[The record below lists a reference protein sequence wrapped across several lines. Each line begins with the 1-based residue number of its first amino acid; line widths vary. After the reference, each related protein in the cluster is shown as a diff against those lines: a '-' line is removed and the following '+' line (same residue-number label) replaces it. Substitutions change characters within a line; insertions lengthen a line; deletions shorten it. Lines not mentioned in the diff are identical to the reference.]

1 MLNLHIIYNYLIYSI
16 LIRLGKQQ
24 YVILFENY
32 SYYLRS
38 RCSLIMAMKKK
49 SPFGSWESMITTDMI
64 SNSIIALG
72 EISIDNDNIYWSEMR
87 PSENGRTLLM
97 CLNNNG
103 EAKELL
109 PKQFN
114 IRNKVHEYGGGSF
127 TVNNGKLFFIDSK
140 KHGIFK
146 IQIDKKIENI
156 IPELIFEKDNMLFAD
171 FIYDDVNDCLFSVA
185 EDQSGKGESK
195 NMLVSITMDGQINII
210 ASGADF
216 YASPKLSPDKKHI
229 MWIEWNHPNMPWDDT
244 LLYQAD
250 IYYNGA
256 AVINKKLIA
265 GGDGSSVFQ
274 PEYSP
279 NGDIF
284 YVSDKSGFWNIYKI
298 SNEAIDDNKI
308 THYKFEFEFGMPH
321 WVFSMRCYDF
331 IDRDNIIATYA
342 DAGDWR
348 LAVLNLKT
356 GQLTDI
362 NLPWCSFDSL
372 YCHNNIAYFIG
383 GQKHMSPQVVSLN
396 LLDHNH
402 IILQNSNSQH
412 INMDDISIAEKIKFP
427 TENGLFAYGYLYKP
441 KNAEYTGIDSEL
453 PPLIIKSH
461 GGPTGQAGCSF
472 SAKIQYW
479 TNRGFAVFDINYGG
493 STGFGREYR
502 ERLYDNWGITDVDD
516 CVNGAKYLVNN
527 DIVDG
532 DRLIITGGSAGG
544 YTTLSALAFRDI
556 FKAGCSSYGIGDLI
570 SLAEDTHKFESR
582 YLDKLIGK
590 WPDDAD
596 IYRQRSPINKPD
608 NLNCPIIFLQGE
620 DDKVVPPNQAEMMVN
635 ILRDKK
641 IPVAY
646 LLFEGEGHGFRKAK
660 NISHAIEAELSF
672 YAQIFNFSPAGNIK
686 KIQID
691 NL

>member
-1 MLNLHIIYNYLIYSI
+1 MTL
-16 LIRLGKQQ
+16 KT
-24 YVILFENY
+24 
-32 SYYLRS
+32 
-38 RCSLIMAMKKK
+38 K
-49 SPFGSWESMITTDMI
+49 SPFGSWASDITTDMI
-64 SNSIIALG
+64 SGSIIGLG
-72 EISIDNDNIYWSEMR
+72 QLSLDNSNIYWTEMR

-97 CLNNNG
+97 GLDNNG
-103 EAKELL
+103 KIEELL

-114 IRNKVHEYGGGSF
+114 IRNRVHEYGGGSF
-127 TVNNGKLFFIDSK
+127 TLNNGTVFFIDSK
-140 KHGIFK
+140 NHGIFK
-146 IQIDKKIENI
+146 MRLDENI
-156 IPELIFEKDNMLFAD
+156 NDRIPELIVEKDKIFFAD
-171 FIYDDVNDCLFSVA
+171 FIYDNVNDCLFSIA
-185 EDQSGKGESK
+185 EDQSGEGEAK
-195 NMLVSITMDGQINII
+195 NMLVSIAMDGEINII

-229 MWIEWNHPNMPWDDT
+229 MWIEWNHPNMPWDGT

-250 IYYNGA
+250 ILDGGA
-256 AVINKKLIA
+256 SVNNKILIA
-265 GGDGSSVFQ
+265 GGDNISIFQ

-284 YVSDKSGFWNIYKI
+284 YVSDESGFWNIYKLSHDEI
-298 SNEAIDDNKI
+298 NNNK
-308 THYKFEFEFGMPH
+308 TRHYKFKFEFGLPH
-321 WVFSMRCYDF
+321 WVFAMRCYDF
-331 IDRDNIIATYA
+331 IDQYNIIATYA

-356 GQLTDI
+356 GKLMDI
-362 NLPWCSFDSL
+362 DLPWCSFDSL
-372 YCHNNIAYFIG
+372 YCHDNIAYFIG
-383 GQKHMSPQVVSLN
+383 GKKDMPSQVVALN
-396 LLDHNH
+396 LLDHSYK
-402 IILQNSNSQH
+402 ILQNSNSKQ
-412 INMDDISIAEKIKFP
+412 IDIDNISIAEKIKFP
-427 TENGLFAYGYLYKP
+427 TEGELFAYGYLYKP
-441 KNAEYTGIDSEL
+441 KNAKYTGIDGEL
-453 PPLIIKSH
+453 PPLIVKSH

-479 TNRGFAVFDINYGG
+479 TSRGFAVFDINYGG
-493 STGFGREYR
+493 STGFGRKYR
-502 ERLYDNWGITDVDD
+502 KRLIGNWGITDVDD

-544 YTTLSALAFRDI
+544 YTTLSALAFRDV

-608 NLNCPIIFLQGE
+608 DLNCPIIFLQGE
-620 DDKVVPPNQAEMMVN
+620 DDKVVPPNQAEMMVD

-660 NISHAIEAELSF
+660 NISHALEAELSF
-672 YAQIFNFSPAGNIK
+672 YAQIFDFSPAGNVK
-686 KIQID
+686 KIHID